1 MELKKAIAERRSIR
15 RYAKKR
21 IPEAA
26 LTEVLQ
32 AALWAPSA
40 GNLQS
45 RKFYVVRNAT
55 AKERVA
61 DVASQQFIASAD
73 VVVVVCTDSGITRRY
88 GERGATLYCV
98 QDAAAAT
105 QNLMLAAH
113 AHGIGSCWV
122 GAFDEEALAEALQM
136 PAHLRPVAIIPL
148 GYPAE
153 APDAP
158 RRVRIEDACVFID

>member
-1 MELKKAIAERRSIR
+1 MELKKAIAGRRSIR

-26 LTEVLQ
+26 LTEVLH

-45 RKFYVVRNAT
+45 RKFYVVRREH
-55 AKERVA
+55 AKQRIA
-61 DVASQQFIASAD
+61 DAASQPFIASAD
-73 VVVVVCTDSGITRRY
+73 AVIVVCTDSGITHRY
-88 GERGATLYCV
+88 GERGAALYCI

-105 QNLMLAAH
+105 QNMMLAAH
-113 AHGIGSCWV
+113 AHGMGSCWV
-122 GAFDEEALAEALQM
+122 GAFDEDALAEALQM
-136 PAHLRPVAIIPL
+136 PAHLRPVAIVPL

-153 APDAP
+153 APQP
-158 RRVRIEDACVFID
+158 PERVRIEDACVFI